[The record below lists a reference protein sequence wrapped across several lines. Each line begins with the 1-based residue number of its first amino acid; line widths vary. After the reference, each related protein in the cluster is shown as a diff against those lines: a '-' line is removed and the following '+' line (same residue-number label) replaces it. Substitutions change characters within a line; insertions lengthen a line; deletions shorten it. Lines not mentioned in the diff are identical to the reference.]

1 MPISIKKTN
10 ILSLVLLQFFR
21 GRRFGILTNIIK
33 KIQPLLLKSKGK
45 EKKKMFVDLSSDHKN
60 CHNFDNRHVY
70 QEALKNNTLK
80 NVEQIGN

>member
-1 MPISIKKTN
+1 
-10 ILSLVLLQFFR
+10 
-21 GRRFGILTNIIK
+21 
-33 KIQPLLLKSKGK
+33 
-45 EKKKMFVDLSSDHKN
+45 MFVDLSSDHKN

>member
-1 MPISIKKTN
+1 M
-10 ILSLVLLQFFR
+10 
-21 GRRFGILTNIIK
+21 
-33 KIQPLLLKSKGK
+33 
-45 EKKKMFVDLSSDHKN
+45 EKKKMFVDLSSDHKS